1 MTYYKLQLSKDNE
14 PIAIFKFKEKN
25 SDKFVDN
32 TYLSTID
39 KFTTMYKNNNSII
52 ETFSKKDY
60 NYGVKLELANGHL
73 EILNSNIIITSNDK
87 IAELPLYSPYKDI
100 TEIPLVDN
108 VNCDTNSKQFLD
120 FISSFLFHIK
130 YDGKFYYNVL
140 NSREYDE
147 YFIKQVVNY
156 HEGHDK
162 EKCQN
167 IIISYLYEYGKMRK
181 TYKDVIKSD
190 MVY

>member
-32 TYLSTID
+32 TYLSAID
-39 KFTTMYKNNNSII
+39 KFTTMYKNNDSII

-108 VNCDTNSKQFLD
+108 VNCDTNSKKFLD
-120 FISSFLFHIK
+120 FNTFLCKI
-130 YDGKFYYNVL
+130 
-140 NSREYDE
+140 
-147 YFIKQVVNY
+147 
-156 HEGHDK
+156 
-162 EKCQN
+162 
-167 IIISYLYEYGKMRK
+167 
-181 TYKDVIKSD
+181 
-190 MVY
+190 